1 MTSRSGMT
9 AGPRVPRLGSMLR
22 ETLILVRERIEDS
35 LARRRMI
42 YPWWVPVTCLVGQ
55 VVCVAL
61 ALGMRDALWPLHPLA
76 LTLPLVIIAPLVQV
90 GFGRW
95 LPWYLDS
102 LGALVAGGVLL
113 ASPAVPELRPMDAA
127 PALLM
132 FATASTT
139 ARDGTREGGAV
150 GVLSA
155 ALITLAAVQWQLTGA
170 ALHALTILLGFVVG
184 AMLLW
189 QMRALTAERDAR
201 EQAWDRATT
210 AERERIAREI
220 HDLVAHSL
228 SVSLLH
234 VTGARH
240 ALHDVREARGETEV
254 AEAVAEVDAALADAE
269 QVGRR
274 AMTDIRRTVSAM
286 AGGTASRQPLPGAAD
301 IVDLVREM
309 DVAGLD
315 VEYDEQGDP
324 SAVPAATGLGLYR
337 IAQESLANVARHADR
352 GTARMRLQVS
362 PNGARLEVRNPLGAG
377 RPRGDGLG
385 SGLAGMQARAA
396 QMAATLDAGPE
407 GSEWVVDVRLGDQRP
422 ADRRDGRIELP
433 CGHRL
438 GLPRLTGLTGAT
450 GPRGA
455 RP

>member
-1 MTSRSGMT
+1 
-9 AGPRVPRLGSMLR
+9 MLR
-22 ETLILVRERIEDS
+22 ESLYLVRERIEDS
-35 LARRRMI
+35 LARRQMI
-42 YPWWVPVTCLVGQ
+42 YPWWVPVTCFVGQ
-55 VVCVAL
+55 VVCVVL
-61 ALGMRDALWPLHPLA
+61 ALGMREALSPAHLLA
-76 LTLPLVIIAPLVQV
+76 LTLPLVLVAPFVQI
-90 GFGRW
+90 GLGRW

-102 LGALVAGGVLL
+102 LGAVVAAGMLL

-132 FATASTT
+132 FATATTT
-139 ARDGTREGGAV
+139 ARDGIREGGAV
-150 GVLSA
+150 GVVSA
-155 ALITLAAVQWQLTGA
+155 ALIAIAAWQWQLTGA
-170 ALHALTILLGFVVG
+170 GLHALTVLLGFVVG

-201 EQAWDRATT
+201 ERAWDRATT

-240 ALHDVREARGETEV
+240 ALHDVRDAGCESEV

-269 QVGRR
+269 LVGRR

-286 AGGTASRQPLPGAAD
+286 ADGASVRQPLPGATD
-301 IVDLVREM
+301 IAGLVREM
-309 DVAGLD
+309 DVAGLH

-324 SAVPAATGLGLYR
+324 GVLPAASGLGLYR
-337 IAQESLANVARHADR
+337 IAQESLANVARHGDR
-352 GTARMRLQVS
+352 GTARMRLHVTA
-362 PNGARLEVRNPLGAG
+362 NGARLEVRNPLSAA

-396 QMAATLDAGPE
+396 QMGATLDAGPE
-407 GSEWVVDVRLGDQRP
+407 GSEWVVDARLGDQRP
-422 ADRRDGRIELP
+422 GDRRDGRIELP
-433 CGHRL
+433 CGHRFA
-438 GLPRLTGLTGAT
+438 LPGVAGLTAAPAT
-450 GPRGA
+450 RPRGA